1 MKNIAIL
8 GRPNVG
14 KSTLFNRFAGRRK
27 SIVAPMAGV
36 TRDISMAK
44 TYIDD
49 IAFNVFDTGGLLDV
63 SDDTLNE
70 KVREKALKTAAEDA
84 DILLFLVD
92 AHQSHPDDRHFINMV
107 RKSGKPI
114 VLVINKVDADSHNN
128 LINEFYSLGINDIVA
143 ISAEH
148 NNGIDDL
155 REKILEVLE
164 RIGVDL
170 DAEREASKT
179 NENSDENDDEAAEI
193 EDFEEEYYEDDD
205 YMDESEDD
213 ENYDNK
219 KEKSKQYRLDEY
231 IAQKKIINIAI
242 VGKPNAGKSTLLNT
256 LIGKDRS
263 IVSNIAGTTRDAI
276 DETFNFKGDDICLVD
291 TAGIRK
297 KKNVNTDVEYYS
309 VNRAIK
315 AIEASDVCILMLDV
329 FEGLTD
335 QDKTIANLIIER
347 RKGIVIAANKWD
359 IRDKE
364 TTWNDYE
371 AYMKD
376 TFPVLNYAFYAKV
389 CATRKN
395 DAKKLLSLAVRV
407 AKTRLQRFETHA
419 LTETMVRAT
428 REYSISAGGNPF
440 KIFYVTQTG
449 VNPPAFAIFCNH
461 PHKLNSHYKRYLEN
475 RFREMFDFR
484 GTPVILNFRKRGK
497 KYDS

>member
-27 SIVAPMAGV
+27 SIVDPTAGV
-36 TRDISMAK
+36 TRDISIAK

-49 IAFNVFDTGGLLDV
+49 IAFNVFDTGGLLDMSEDV
-63 SDDTLNE
+63 LNE
-70 KVREKALKTAAEDA
+70 KVREKALKTATDEAHL
-84 DILLFLVD
+84 LLFVVD
-92 AHQSHPDDRHFINMV
+92 AHQTHPDDRHFINTI
-107 RKSGKPI
+107 RKLNKPI
-114 VLVINKVDADSHNN
+114 ILVINKIDSDSHNN
-128 LINEFYSLGINDIVA
+128 LINEFYSLGIKDIVA

-155 REKILEVLE
+155 REKILEVFE
-164 RIGVDL
+164 RIGIDL
-170 DAEREASKT
+170 EAEREAT
-179 NENSDENDDEAAEI
+179 QENNKEDNVVVNDEEF
-193 EDFEEEYYEDDD
+193 FEEDDFDEEY
-205 YMDESEDD
+205 DEE
-213 ENYDNK
+213 
-219 KEKSKQYRLDEY
+219 
-231 IAQKKIINIAI
+231 

-263 IVSNIAGTTRDAI
+263 IVSNIAGTTRDSI

-347 RKGIVIAANKWD
+347 RKGIIIAANKWD
-359 IRDKE
+359 IREKG

-371 AYMKD
+371 SYMKSA
-376 TFPVLNYAFYAKV
+376 FPVLNYAFYARV

-395 DAKKLLSLAVRV
+395 DAEKLLSLAIRV

-449 VNPPAFAIFCNH
+449 VNPPAFAVFCNH

-484 GTPVILNFRKRGK
+484 GTPIILNFRKRGK
-497 KYDS
+497 KYDN

>member
-27 SIVAPMAGV
+27 SIVDPMAGV
-36 TRDISMAK
+36 TRDISMAC

-49 IAFNVFDTGGLLDV
+49 IAFNVFDTGGLLDI
-63 SDDTLNE
+63 SDDVLNE
-70 KVREKALKTAAEDA
+70 KVREKALKTAMEEA

-92 AHQSHPDDRHFINMV
+92 AHQYHPDDRHFINTI

-114 VLVINKVDADSHNN
+114 ILVVNKVDADSHNS
-128 LINEFYSLGINDIVA
+128 LINEFYSLGIKDIVP

-155 REKILEVLE
+155 REKILELLE
-164 RIGVDL
+164 SVGVDL
-170 DAEREASKT
+170 DAERGSSIDIKDE
-179 NENSDENDDEAAEI
+179 ENLEEYDNNN
-193 EDFEEEYYEDDD
+193 EEEYDNEITT
-205 YMDESEDD
+205 EE
-213 ENYDNK
+213 EN
-219 KEKSKQYRLDEY
+219 
-231 IAQKKIINIAI
+231 KIINIAI

-263 IVSNIAGTTRDAI
+263 IVSDIAGTTRDAI

-359 IRDKE
+359 IRE
-364 TTWNDYE
+364 EGTTWNDYE
-371 AYMKD
+371 AYMKE
-376 TFPVLNYAFYAKV
+376 TFPVLNYAFYARV
-389 CATRKN
+389 CAVRKN
-395 DAKKLLSLAVRV
+395 DAEKLLSLAVRV

-428 REYSISAGGNPF
+428 REYTISAGGNPF
-440 KIFYVTQTG
+440 KIYYVTQTG
-449 VNPPAFAIFCNH
+449 VNPPAFAVFCNH

-484 GTPVILNFRKRGK
+484 GTPIILNFRKRGK
-497 KYDS
+497 KYGD